1 MRTNVSEP
9 KKRSHRKKIPWFPF
23 LFSFGAQNFF
33 LIAAKHAKPT
43 KLKKHSLGKNHFN
56 AAIWLQLKDF
66 SIVPILRIRIVHGSH

>member
-1 MRTNVSEP
+1 MLANQKYVLTEKNFHG
-9 KKRSHRKKIPWFPF
+9 SHFCFHLARKI
-23 LFSFGAQNFF
+23 FF